1 MAFFMRDHPL
11 LSNAPQQPDNALKVQ
26 IRQADHTRWCDI
38 NKNLLAQIYTVD
50 KRGFKTGHVIVEAAI
65 TEGNFDLVNQYSNP
79 FSGANLD
86 QKFPTLMGAIQSG
99 VGVATLG
106 SLAQLTTDVTNAAIK
121 KVAGSDNKLLA
132 NLGQSITSLENQ
144 INKAFEGSLIDTI
157 ITKTGQKIESL
168 EGKSNLTKV
177 NTTMIYVSTE
187 PIRLQLTLFFRAWEN
202 AKMEVEDPIKQLQQW
217 ASPSELGESLLVNGL
232 FPSKAPPFIAITHA
246 GNTYLPLLIES
257 ISTPLVTE
265 RDSNMNRLAASVT
278 LSLVSRTAWDASDIR
293 NL

>member
-1 MAFFMRDHPL
+1 MRDHPL
-11 LSNAPQQPDNALKVQ
+11 PPQPINAPKAHIKQPV
-26 IRQADHTRWCDI
+26 RSRWGEI
-38 NKNLLAQIYTVD
+38 NKDLLAQIYTVD
-50 KRGFKTGHVIVEAAI
+50 KHGVRTGKMTVECAI

-106 SLAQLTTDVTNAAIK
+106 SLAQLTADVTNTAIK

-132 NLGQSITSLENQ
+132 RLGQSINSLEAQLNQ
-144 INKAFEGSLIDTI
+144 AVEGSLIDTI
-157 ITKTGQKIESL
+157 IEKTGQKIVSL

-177 NTTMIYVSTE
+177 NSTMVYVSTE

-202 AKMEVEDPIKQLQQW
+202 AKLEVEKPLKQLQQW
-217 ASPSELGESLLVNGL
+217 ALPVELGESLLTDGL
-232 FPSKAPPFIAITHA
+232 FPSIAPPFIAISHA

-257 ISTPLVTE
+257 MSTPLVTE
-265 RDSNMNRLAASVT
+265 RDRHMNRLAATVT
-278 LSLVSRTAWDASDIR
+278 LSLVSRTAWDAKDIR
-293 NL
+293 RL